1 MNAAVVAIFAIAW
14 FLFAYLFYGKFLKN
28 KVLRIDPSRKT
39 AAELKNDGKDF
50 VPTKVPILFGHHFS
64 SISGAGPIV
73 GPIIAFAL
81 FGWLPALL
89 WILIGSVFIG
99 GVHDYAV
106 LTISSRSEG
115 KSIIS
120 AAEKYISKR
129 ARTVFAIFFWM
140 TLTLIQAV
148 FAHFTASSLNNS
160 PEIVIPTLGI
170 IAVAVGFGFAV
181 YKGGMK
187 LPIATILALVSL
199 GAMVYLG
206 DAYGAGLF
214 ETSDTT
220 YKFWLVVFFVYAF
233 IAASL
238 PVWTLLQPRDYLSTY
253 ILFIGLAAI
262 IVGLIVARPE
272 INAPAV
278 VAWNSKQGFLFPML
292 FIIIACGAVSGFHS
306 MVASGTTSKQL
317 NNEKHGR
324 LIGYGGMLTEGLLAT
339 LVVLML
345 SSIMVYVCPG
355 DEADLCATFGE
366 YCDTGL
372 KEIVYES
379 PTDIFGAAVGQTV
392 EFLGVPLGIGI
403 AFGYLMVNAFIL
415 TTLDTSARLN
425 RYIVQETLGETIG
438 GVFKNKFFA
447 AGLSLAV
454 AMFLAFTGQWQSVW
468 TLFGASNQ
476 LIASLALFAVTAYLL
491 GFKAPTAFTLIPA
504 IFMLVV
510 SEAALVVQIF
520 TEFIPEGEWTM
531 LIISVFLI
539 VLGIYIAIE
548 IATKYSQRKKE
559 FEQSQSRAK

>member
-1 MNAAVVAIFAIAW
+1 MNAAAIAVFALVW
-14 FLFAYLFYGKFLKN
+14 FIFAYLVYGKFIKN
-28 KVLRIDPSRKT
+28 KVLRIDPNRKS
-39 AAELKNDGKDF
+39 AAELKKDGKDF
-50 VPTKVPILFGHHFS
+50 FPTKVPILFGHHFS

-106 LTISSRSEG
+106 LTISSRNEG

-120 AAEKYISKR
+120 VAEKYISKR
-129 ARTVFAIFFWM
+129 AGNVFAIFFWV

-187 LPIATILALVSL
+187 LPIATILALVTL
-199 GAMVYLG
+199 GALVYLG

-214 ETSDTT
+214 ETSDTM
-220 YKFWLVVFFVYAF
+220 YKFWLVVFFAYAF

-262 IVGLIVARPE
+262 ILGLLVARPE
-272 INAPAV
+272 INAPALIS
-278 VAWNSKQGFLFPML
+278 WNSKQGFLFPVL

-317 NNEKHGR
+317 SNEKHGR
-324 LIGYGGMLTEGLLAT
+324 LIAYGGMLTEGLLAT

-355 DEADLCATFGE
+355 EGADLCATFGE
-366 YCDTGL
+366 YCDAGL
-372 KEIVYES
+372 KEVVYET

-392 EFLGVPLGIGI
+392 EFLGVPLGIGV

-425 RYIVQETLGETIG
+425 RYIVQESLGETVG
-438 GVFKNKFFA
+438 GVFNNKFFA

-454 AMFLAFTGQWQSVW
+454 AMLLAFTGQWQSVW

-476 LIASLALFAVTAYLL
+476 LIASLALFAVTTYLL
-491 GFKAPTAFTLIPA
+491 GFKAPTSYTLIPA

-510 SEAALVVQIF
+510 SESALIIQIF

-531 LIISVFLI
+531 LIIAIILI
-539 VLGIYIAIE
+539 VLGVYIAIE
-548 IATKYSQRKKE
+548 IATKYTLRKKE
-559 FEQSQSRAK
+559 FEQSQSRSK